1 MRLVRL
7 AGNGLRVLWRPRLL
21 VAVLAVA
28 LGAATGGRL
37 LAAGDVPA
45 GLALTL
51 GLVQA
56 LPLVVAMYRPM
67 TGFWLSLAAGMLV
80 SEVARAGGDGP
91 VWAEPSLLAH
101 LGVLALIGLQARP
114 QVLVAL
120 WLLTLAA
127 GAILVQRMPG
137 MDASADLAR

>member
-7 AGNGLRVLWRPRLL
+7 AGEGLRMLWRPRPLA
-21 VAVLAVA
+21 AVLAVA

-56 LPLVVAMYRPM
+56 LPLVVAMY
-67 TGFWLSLAAGMLV
+67 
-80 SEVARAGGDGP
+80 
-91 VWAEPSLLAH
+91 
-101 LGVLALIGLQARP
+101 
-114 QVLVAL
+114 
-120 WLLTLAA
+120 
-127 GAILVQRMPG
+127 
-137 MDASADLAR
+137 